1 MNQER
6 GLSVVRDFTVA
17 SVAAEDGFLAADG
30 QQIMADGIVK
40 CDLETG
46 DIEFVHSGQEAHEIR
61 ALIMRVQRSL
71 EALPYQ
77 TEFVVEH
84 EFCDGMYLRK
94 LHIPKGTLLI
104 GKIHKQPCMNI
115 VAKGDIAILTETG
128 AKRVTAGF
136 SVPSRRR
143 PCTHTAR
150 RQRIDYCR
158 RRAHCPR
165 TASQSPTYAKSSSN
179 FRAQLACLIQ
189 CRVGIGADQ

>member
-136 SVPSRRR
+136 SVPSPAGIQKLGYANQDTVFINVFRTDETNPETIEDALTWESYEAIPPMIEGDM
-143 PCTHTAR
+143 PC
-150 RQRIDYCR
+150 Q
-158 RRAHCPR
+158 
-165 TASQSPTYAKSSSN
+165 
-179 FRAQLACLIQ
+179 
-189 CRVGIGADQ
+189 